1 MEKSKWYGNDIH
13 DLTFWSPSVKYIYIY
28 KFGWT
33 WNEGQLMGFW
43 PSIITLRIWVD
54 HHLSRNGWGWH
65 LFVRGEILRTSE
77 WHLRMINIL
86 LLNVSTRPEIS
97 APISVITLS
106 TPQQGKVGRI
116 MKVTIQTLYYINHI
130 LLPYKGMKKYLKHF
144 KFDIPVIYIE
154 C

>member
-1 MEKSKWYGNDIH
+1 MHEKKKKLCNFYFVINGEIEVVWKWPTRFDI
-13 DLTFWSPSVKYIYIY
+13 LKPIRKIYVYIY

-86 LLNVSTRPEIS
+86 LLNVSTRLEIS
-97 APISVITLS
+97 APISAITLS
-106 TPQQGKVGRI
+106 TPQQLNKGRWEESW
-116 MKVTIQTLYYINHI
+116 K
-130 LLPYKGMKKYLKHF
+130 
-144 KFDIPVIYIE
+144 
-154 C
+154 